1 MAEAEAANKV
11 PDEIYD
17 GAQES
22 YGFEDEDE
30 DEDEDDDVAEAIVA
44 AEEHETEMSE
54 PAAPGL
60 AGADAASNEVCT
72 ACFIRCD
79 ACRPVRMSTAPV
91 NELLGLL
98 SILRDG
104 TKHHLRLIC

>member
-1 MAEAEAANKV
+1 MADAEAANEV
-11 PDEIYD
+11 PDGIYE

-22 YGFEDEDE
+22 YGFENEDEDE
-30 DEDEDDDVAEAIVA
+30 DEDED
-44 AEEHETEMSE
+44 EMPE

-104 TKHHLRLIC
+104 TKHHLRLTC